1 MSVSAVK
8 LLCPKVNKNGCYS
21 ELLRKGLG
29 SGGCYSVCGKTSQLI
44 P

>member
-29 SGGCYSVCGKTSQLI
+29 SYSVCGKTSQLDS
-44 P
+44 